1 MFIWDLNSCIRE
13 DKAQNIIIEVM
24 LKSKISDRLDLS
36 AEFYEQFNCQNENLR
51 KRLGFFEIE
60 NINKPNVILSHQ
72 ILKNIMNV
80 LVIIQITKNTKG

>member
-13 DKAQNIIIEVM
+13 DKARNIIIEVM

-51 KRLGFFEIE
+51 KRLGSFEIE

>member
-1 MFIWDLNSCIRE
+1 MFVWDLNSCIRE

>member
-1 MFIWDLNSCIRE
+1 MFVWDLNSCIRE
-13 DKAQNIIIEVM
+13 DKARNIIIEVM
-24 LKSKISDRLDLS
+24 LKSEISDRLDLS